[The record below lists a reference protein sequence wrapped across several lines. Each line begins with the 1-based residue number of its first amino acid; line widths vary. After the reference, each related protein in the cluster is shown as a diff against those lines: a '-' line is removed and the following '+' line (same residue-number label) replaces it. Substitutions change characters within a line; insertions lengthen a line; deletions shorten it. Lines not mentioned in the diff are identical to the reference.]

1 MTQKQY
7 NDKILEH
14 QDLYCYTPL
23 NKDPTDSLNRKLD
36 SVLKKLLKEN
46 KINKPFFDCCRTSN
60 PRRPQI
66 YGLSKIH
73 KPGNP
78 IRPIVYFY
86 NTPFSC
92 LHKQLSIILK
102 PLIIS
107 PLRLK
112 DSSDFVNHLNPSSN
126 PSYSYYCSLDVK
138 SLYTCCDMRLAAKTV
153 LDKL

>member
-14 QDLYCYTPL
+14 LDVDCYTPL

-46 KINKPFFDCCRTSN
+46 KINKPFFDSCRTSN
-60 PRRPQI
+60 PRRPQL
-66 YGLSKIH
+66 YGPPKIH

-78 IRPIVYFY
+78 IRPIVSFY
-86 NTPFSC
+86 NTPFSS

-102 PLIIS
+102 PLTISTLGLKIPRTLLNTLIPPQIPIIPTTA
-107 PLRLK
+107 PLM
-112 DSSDFVNHLNPSSN
+112 LNPCI
-126 PSYSYYCSLDVK
+126 PPA
-138 SLYTCCDMRLAAKTV
+138 T
-153 LDKL
+153 

>member
-14 QDLYCYTPL
+14 LDLDCYSPL

-36 SVLKKLLKEN
+36 SVLKKLLKKN
-46 KINKPFFDCCRTSN
+46 KIKSTNPFSIPVGHPN
-60 PRRPQI
+60 PRRPQL
-66 YGLSKIH
+66 YGLPKIH

-78 IRPIVYFY
+78 IRPIVSFY
-86 NTPFSC
+86 NTPLSS

-102 PLIIS
+102 PLTIS

-112 DSSDFVNHLNPSSN
+112 DSSDFVNTLIPPQIPITPTTAPLMLNPCI
-126 PSYSYYCSLDVK
+126 PPV
-138 SLYTCCDMRLAAKTV
+138 T
-153 LDKL
+153 